1 MPVLFAVFIALLL
14 SPVVEYLA
22 GKRVLR
28 PIAAGIVVIALLAVV
43 GASLNATWEPARAW
57 LDTAPTTLR
66 QLERKLRPVTRFIAK
81 VESVSDQ
88 AGRMTEPTSKPQD
101 QPTPVALESKGF
113 VESTQEW
120 AITLVSMLFLT
131 YFLLATDL
139 GAIGTGGSFDS
150 TPWARTGQVLTRV
163 RAEVGRYFAA
173 VTVSN
178 AVLGIGTASA
188 MYMLDMPNPLLWGVL
203 AFVLNFVPYAG
214 SATTL
219 VLLTVVALVSFEGAG
234 KAVGVAGT
242 FLMLTTLEGQ
252 VLQPVLVG
260 RRLDLSPLV
269 VLVGLWFGGWLWGIP
284 GVALAMPVLVSLKAA
299 VHEIRLSHVRD
310 QQALAAD
317 TVRARATEL
326 LRRSANRYRRAPRS
340 TAQ

>member
-1 MPVLFAVFIALLL
+1 M
-14 SPVVEYLA
+14 
-22 GKRVLR
+22 
-28 PIAAGIVVIALLAVV
+28 
-43 GASLNATWEPARAW
+43 
-57 LDTAPTTLR
+57 
-66 QLERKLRPVTRFIAK
+66 
-81 VESVSDQ
+81 
-88 AGRMTEPTSKPQD
+88 
-101 QPTPVALESKGF
+101 
-113 VESTQEW
+113 
-120 AITLVSMLFLT
+120 
-131 YFLLATDL
+131 
-139 GAIGTGGSFDS
+139 
-150 TPWARTGQVLTRV
+150 TRV
-163 RAEVGRYFAA
+163 RTEVGRYFAA

-178 AVLGIGTASA
+178 SVLGIGTASA